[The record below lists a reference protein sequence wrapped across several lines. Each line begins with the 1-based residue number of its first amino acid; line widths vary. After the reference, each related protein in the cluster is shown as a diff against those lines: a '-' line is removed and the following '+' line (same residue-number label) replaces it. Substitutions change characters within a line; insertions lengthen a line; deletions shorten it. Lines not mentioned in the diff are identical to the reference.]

1 MASGSDAA
9 KNVANLVL
17 LDNNFDAMPHIVDEG
32 RRVINNI
39 SMSASMFLIKTIFST
54 LLAIT
59 TIIFGQ
65 TYPFEPAQ
73 LSVISAC
80 GVGIPTFF
88 LTYEANFAR
97 VEGSFLEKVFNNA
110 FPSAFTI
117 ALGSTLITNIGLAL
131 NYNAEMLSTIC
142 ILFTGWNYTL
152 ALLKVYR
159 PLTVYRKIIIYTT
172 QLCYYIALIVGQK
185 ILELTSISF
194 NWMIVLLALMAF
206 SPVLVELSSYLVN
219 IIKYV
224 YCKLQRYHLNKIS
237 KVKE

>member
-1 MASGSDAA
+1 
-9 KNVANLVL
+9 
-17 LDNNFDAMPHIVDEG
+17 
-32 RRVINNI
+32 
-39 SMSASMFLIKTIFST
+39 MSASMFLIKTIFST

-206 SPVLVELSSYLVN
+206 SPVLIELSSYLVN

-224 YCKLQRYHLNKIS
+224 YRKLQRYHLNKIS